1 MPDSRQVIA
10 GLISSY
16 FGMLRGQDTYFQ
28 INKGLKRKFAEIE
41 KLIHKNVT
49 VRDFEAYLLNHEELL
64 TRLSN
69 IPAFKEDV

>member
-28 INKGLKRKFAEIE
+28 INI
-41 KLIHKNVT
+41 T
-49 VRDFEAYLLNHEELL
+49 HEEGQGDTLGVSMTQL
-64 TRLSN
+64 TNTVERSTERSDKRFDEFMTT
-69 IPAFKEDV
+69 AKESALN